1 MKQVEVSFVPD
12 TRSDGQSNKENQIKK
27 LLLWHQP
34 RKTAHNDWSKR
45 RSTVNSCELWTAL
58 FEKRSVMIRIIFFI
72 CDTKYIVVNQAWG
85 VQAVKTGSVA
95 SCREFCL
102 QLAMAWV
109 PVIESVVMF
118 SGHLLFWDI
127 WLIALSGLCPTYV
140 HVRSRCEDLWW
151 KQDCDGAKDRV
162 HTHSVSH

>member
-109 PVIESVVMF
+109 PVIESVVQWP
-118 SGHLLFWDI
+118 SLILRHLANYF
-127 WLIALSGLCPTYV
+127 
-140 HVRSRCEDLWW
+140 VRSVSNLCACKISVWGLVVKTRLWW
-151 KQDCDGAKDRV
+151 GQE
-162 HTHSVSH
+162 